1 MNERGIDH
9 NSPARGL
16 AEQIRHG
23 LDAGKPAAY
32 QGAALPK
39 ILRGLATNTA
49 AAHAHEDPRTTAELL
64 AAVHSGDRDAETALY
79 VRVAPELDRVAAR
92 AVGSSALDRE
102 DLHQIGA
109 ERLIADARNGKLAET
124 FGGNIGSYIGVALL
138 GEMRDEAGKQS
149 PGKPNDPT
157 RLAQK
162 LRLALR
168 ATTDPDGEYNLI
180 AAAAYVRARWQWT
193 LGTFWSVY
201 GQMFNSSN
209 DFHTATGAGYTLAE
223 TLADDGAAAALDQVE
238 TAEIVRDLR
247 NRAGLSARQRDVLNQ
262 VFGFDGPALSD
273 TEAARTLG
281 ISQQRVSKIK
291 NDAIRALRAVCGAA
305 ETSDGTTEGDAR
317 CRGSRSRTAA

>member
-1 MNERGIDH
+1 M
-9 NSPARGL
+9 SGL
-16 AEQIRHG
+16 AGQIRRG
-23 LDAGKPAAY
+23 LDAGKPTEY

-39 ILRGLATNTA
+39 ILRGLATNSA
-49 AAHAHEDPRTTAELL
+49 AAHAHEDPRTTVELL
-64 AAVHSGDRDAETALY
+64 DAIRFGDRDAETALY
-79 VRVAPELDRVAAR
+79 VRVAPELDRMAAR

-109 ERLIADARNGKLAET
+109 ERLIEDARNGKLAER
-124 FGGNIGSYIGVALL
+124 FGGNVGPYIGVALL
-138 GEMRDEAGKQS
+138 AEMRDEASKQS

-157 RLAQK
+157 RLTQK
-162 LRLALR
+162 LRQALR
-168 ATTDPDGEYNLI
+168 ATTDADGEYNLI

-209 DFHTATGAGYTLAE
+209 EFHTTRGDGYTLAE
-223 TLADDGAAAALDQVE
+223 TLTDDSAAAALDQVE

-247 NRAGLSARQRDVLNQ
+247 NKAGLSARQRDVLNQ

-291 NDAIRALRAVCGAA
+291 NDAIQALRAVSGVD
-305 ETSDGTTEGDAR
+305 ETSDRTTEGDSR

>member
-1 MNERGIDH
+1 MIESGTHHD
-9 NSPARGL
+9 SPALGL
-16 AEQIRHG
+16 ADQIRHG

-32 QGAALPK
+32 KGAALPK

-49 AAHAHEDPRTTAELL
+49 AAHAHEDPRTTEELL
-64 AAVHSGDRDAETALY
+64 AAVRSGDRDAETALY
-79 VRVAPELDRVAAR
+79 VRTAPEVDRVAAR

-109 ERLIADARNGKLAET
+109 ERLIEDARNGKLAET

-138 GEMRDEAGKQS
+138 GEMLDEANKER

-157 RLAQK
+157 RLTQK

-168 ATTDPDGEYNLI
+168 ATTNPDGEYNLI
-180 AAAAYVRARWQWT
+180 AAATYVRKRWQWT
-193 LGTFWSVY
+193 LETFWAVY
-201 GQMFNSSN
+201 GQMFNASN
-209 DFHTATGAGYTLAE
+209 DFHTTTRTGYTLAE
-223 TLADDGAAAALDQVE
+223 TLGDDSATAALDRVE

-247 NRAGLSARQRDVLNQ
+247 VRAGLSARQRDVLNQ

-291 NDAIRALRAVCGAA
+291 SDAIQALRAVSCAP
-305 ETSDGTTEGDAR
+305 ETSDSTTEGDAL
-317 CRGSRSRTAA
+317 CRGSRSSTAA